1 MLISWSGIIIKEVA
15 NMFRYALSICLSF
28 SLIGCG
34 GSSSDDAIEAVIEE
48 VQAVAEIDPNI
59 ADLNR
64 TRSANVQ
71 FVNTSL
77 DSMDYFVNSSTS
89 TSLLFDPNNRALANN
104 NNEITGKS
112 FEWTKTDSIRASLG
126 IQDTNSQ
133 TQQAELKSIPIE
145 DTDKWWAIAWRDGGK
160 LQGGLMLTALKRQPS
175 AMNSV
180 YRVRVF
186 SHSDNIPITN
196 IKTNSDVQIIIAA
209 KGIVTEYLTVQD
221 CDNDLKFSTEVV
233 NLCNLDTG
241 KSYLLI
247 TDGSNLLLAA
257 EEKQ

>member
-1 MLISWSGIIIKEVA
+1 MLILWSGININEVA

-34 GSSSDDAIEAVIEE
+34 GSGGDDAIEAVIEE

-64 TRSANVQ
+64 IRSADVL
-71 FVNTSL
+71 FMNTSL
-77 DSMDYFVNSSTS
+77 DSMDYFLSSSTS
-89 TSLLFDPNNRALANN
+89 TSLLFDSNNKAITNN
-104 NNEITGKS
+104 NNEITSKS
-112 FEWTKTDSIRASLG
+112 FEWTQTDSIRASLG

-145 DTDKWWAIAWRDGGK
+145 DTDKWWVIAWRDDGK
-160 LQGGLMLTALKRQPS
+160 QQGALKLSALKRQS
-175 AMNSV
+175 STVNST

-186 SHSDNIPITN
+186 SQSDTQVINNNLNDLQT
-196 IKTNSDVQIIIAA
+196 IIAA
-209 KGIVTEYLTVQD
+209 KGTTTKYLTIQS
-221 CDNDLKFSTEVV
+221 CNGDLFFGAQSV
-233 NLCNLDTG
+233 NLCNLDIS

-247 TDGSNLLLAA
+247 TDGEELLLAA
-257 EEKQ
+257 EDKK

>member
-34 GSSSDDAIEAVIEE
+34 GSSGDDAIEAVIEE

-89 TSLLFDPNNRALANN
+89 TSLLFDPNNRALTNN

-160 LQGGLMLTALKRQPS
+160 LQGDLMLTALKRQPS
-175 AMNSV
+175 AMNAV

-186 SHSDNIPITN
+186 SHSDTQVINANPNDIQAI
-196 IKTNSDVQIIIAA
+196 SAV
-209 KGIVTEYLTVQD
+209 KGIVTKYLTVQSCSD
-221 CDNDLKFSTEVV
+221 DLRFGIANAI
-233 NLCNLDTG
+233 NLCNLDIS

-247 TDGSNLLLAA
+247 TDGENLLLAA

>member
-15 NMFRYALSICLSF
+15 NMFRYVLSICLSF

-34 GSSSDDAIEAVIEE
+34 GSSGDDAIEAVIEE

-77 DSMDYFVNSSTS
+77 DSMDYFINSSTS
-89 TSLLFDPNNRALANN
+89 TSLLFDPNNRAITNN
-104 NNEITGKS
+104 NNEIISKT

-133 TQQAELKSIPIE
+133 TQQAELKSITIE
-145 DTDKWWAIAWRDGGK
+145 DTDKWWAIAWRNGGE
-160 LQGGLMLTALKRQPS
+160 LQDDLMLTALKRQPS
-175 AMNSV
+175 AVNSV

-186 SHSDNIPITN
+186 SQSDNTQVVNVNPNDI
-196 IKTNSDVQIIIAA
+196 QIISAT
-209 KGIVTEYLTVQD
+209 KGIVTKYLTIQSCKD
-221 CDNDLKFSTEVV
+221 DLSFNAQSVD
-233 NLCNLDTG
+233 LCNLDIS

-247 TDGSNLLLAA
+247 TDGSNLLLTA

>member
-34 GSSSDDAIEAVIEE
+34 GSSGDDAIEAIIEE

-89 TSLLFDPNNRALANN
+89 TSLLFDPNNRALTNN

-145 DTDKWWAIAWRDGGK
+145 DTDKWWAIAWRDGGDR
-160 LQGGLMLTALKRQPS
+160 QDNLMLTAFKRQPS
-175 AMNSV
+175 AVNSV

-186 SHSDNIPITN
+186 SHSDTQVINTN
-196 IKTNSDVQIIIAA
+196 LNDLRTIVAA
-209 KGIVTEYLTVQD
+209 KGTTTKHLTIQS
-221 CDNDLKFSTEVV
+221 CNSDLFFGAQSVD
-233 NLCNLDTG
+233 LCNLDIS

-247 TDGSNLLLAA
+247 TDGSNLLLTA